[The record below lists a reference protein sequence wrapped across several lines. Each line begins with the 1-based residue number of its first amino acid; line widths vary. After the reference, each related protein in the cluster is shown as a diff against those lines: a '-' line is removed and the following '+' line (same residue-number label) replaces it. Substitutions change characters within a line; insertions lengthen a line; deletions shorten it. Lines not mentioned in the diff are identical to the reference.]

1 MEIQTFLHSQMK
13 AVSVGLQSQALQ
25 LAFLSASKAFCIV
38 WIISYVQ
45 QLGKLMSYQTFH
57 FILVAGVSLKHPGWK
72 VMKQILLEAISKH
85 RKDKKVNANIPELPY
100 CLLWWHNWL
109 CGQVGDAEKMEP
121 DSSWRCTGI
130 GQEVADNLEN
140 GKFQLY
146 IRKHLTFWGWS
157 HTRRGCPDRLWNLS
171 PWRFNKF
178 LNHFTYLI
186 LLWAGPPD
194 YLKRSLSTCTIL
206 WCYDMV
212 CCLGLY
218 SDHLLSF
225 PYKNIRYF

>member
-1 MEIQTFLHSQMK
+1 
-13 AVSVGLQSQALQ
+13 
-25 LAFLSASKAFCIV
+25 
-38 WIISYVQ
+38 
-45 QLGKLMSYQTFH
+45 
-57 FILVAGVSLKHPGWK
+57 
-72 VMKQILLEAISKH
+72 
-85 RKDKKVNANIPELPY
+85 
-100 CLLWWHNWL
+100 
-109 CGQVGDAEKMEP
+109 MEP

-146 IRKHLTFWGWS
+146 IRKDLIFWGWS
-157 HTRRGCPDRLWNLS
+157 HTRRGCPDRLWNLN

-194 YLKRSLSTCTIL
+194 YLKRSLSTHTIL
-206 WCYDMV
+206 WCYDMI

-218 SDHLLSF
+218 SDQLLSF
-225 PYKNIRYF
+225 PYKNIRYFQLNIPTFAVFYNKFKAIGIHQMNSLSQTEFRKFSD